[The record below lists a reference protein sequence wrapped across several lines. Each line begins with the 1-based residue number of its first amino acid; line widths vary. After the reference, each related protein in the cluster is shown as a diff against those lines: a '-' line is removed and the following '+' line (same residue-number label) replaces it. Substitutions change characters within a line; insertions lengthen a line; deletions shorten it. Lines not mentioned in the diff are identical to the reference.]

1 MVRHRPQKGEGFFFR
16 NLRLIK
22 KNANYKTFK
31 NIIID
36 ILMLFFSE
44 QWEIIK
50 TGKYTLK
57 FFLSRLGGVV
67 HVI

>member
-1 MVRHRPQKGEGFFFR
+1 M
-16 NLRLIK
+16 IK